1 MSHVASP
8 ATFVDRVVLQNRLF
22 GKLSEMFAAEVPLY
36 DKSLVVNQVCNRAIC
51 DLFTLLYPDFQIDD
65 AGIVETSGE
74 RHGAIRI
81 GRRDEY
87 RWMGRLFACFAME
100 PHNFYDMSS
109 IGAKSQPIIATA
121 FRSRFHP
128 EHRVFCSLL
137 LTDFF
142 DPRTRA
148 RIEDLVSRRQV
159 VSPTAQSLIECSEQ
173 NGGLTESEAEALIQ
187 ECTASIFKWTGEAYD
202 YHLYRELCAAGA
214 KIAADIACFQSH
226 HLNHLTPNTFCIDVY
241 TSAMKFCLGEILTDQ
256 LQERLELA
264 FARLTAQTD
273 HQALSLLFRSIT
285 PETCAGLV
293 RRWPAP
299 EKIQAI
305 VDGLLARLAQ
315 PDLVLTRLN
324 HSGFKDATEGPSQDT
339 PVLLRQDA
347 YKALSEP
354 VTFHNPDGSTVAA
367 SHTARFGEIE
377 QRAYATTGNGRKLYD
392 SCLVEAER
400 LLSQSQLPISDW
412 RGREA
417 LYASAFAAFPKT
429 LPELYR
435 QGLVYVR
442 YSATAAGLQ
451 AAGRISTDNLQEL
464 LDLGYVRYAG
474 QRYEDFL
481 PISAAGIFASNLNQY
496 GTASTA
502 ETRPV
507 YQQAD
512 LEAILGRPI
521 IDANGQY
528 AEIEKQSLAETYHHL
543 RLAQRMA

>member
-1 MSHVASP
+1 MSSVASP
-8 ATFVDRVVLQNRLF
+8 NQIVDRVTLQNQLF

-65 AGIVETSGE
+65 AAIVETSGE

-100 PHNFYDMSS
+100 PHNYYDMSS

-121 FRSRFHP
+121 FRSRFNP

-142 DPRTRA
+142 DARTRS

-159 VSPTAQSLIECSEQ
+159 VSPEAQDLIERSER
-173 NGGLTESEAEALIQ
+173 NGGLTESEAKALIQ
-187 ECTASIFKWTGEAYD
+187 ECTTRIFKWTGEAYD
-202 YHLYRELCAAGA
+202 FDLYRELCDAGL
-214 KIAADIACFQSH
+214 KIAADIACFQAH
-226 HLNHLTPNTFCIDVY
+226 HLNHLTPNTFGIDVY
-241 TSAMKFCLGEILTDQ
+241 TSAMKFCLGEILTEQ
-256 LQERLELA
+256 LQQRLALAFERL
-264 FARLTAQTD
+264 ARQTD
-273 HQALSLLFRSIT
+273 HHALRLLFRSV
-285 PETCAGLV
+285 PLETCVGLV
-293 RRWPAP
+293 RRPP
-299 EKIQAI
+299 KPGEVQAV
-305 VDGLLARLAQ
+305 VDGLVGRLAQ

-354 VTFHNPDGSTVAA
+354 VTFHNSDGKSVAA

-377 QRAYATTGNGRKLYD
+377 QRSYATTPAGRQLYD
-392 SCLVEAER
+392 VCLAEAER
-400 LLSQSQLPISDW
+400 RLSQSQLPRSDW
-412 RGREA
+412 RGRED

-429 LPELYR
+429 LPELYE

-442 YSATAAGLQ
+442 YGATAAGRQ
-451 AAGRISTDNLQEL
+451 AAGSIQTTDLREL
-464 LDLGYVRYAG
+464 LGLGYISYEG

-502 ETRPV
+502 DTRPV
-507 YQQAD
+507 YHQAD

-521 IDANGQY
+521 IDANAQY
-528 AEIEKQSLAETYHHL
+528 AAIESESLAEAYRHL
-543 RLAQRMA
+543 QVAQRIT

>member
-1 MSHVASP
+1 MSLGMSSS
-8 ATFVDRVVLQNRLF
+8 TIVDQVQLQNRLF
-22 GKLSEMFAAEVPLY
+22 AKLSEMFAAEVPLY
-36 DKSLVVNQVCNRAIC
+36 DKSLVVNQICNRALC
-51 DLFTLLYPDFQIDD
+51 DLFSLLYPKFQIDD

-121 FRSRFHP
+121 FRSRVHP

-142 DPRTRA
+142 DVRTKA

-159 VSPTAQSLIECSEQ
+159 VSPQAQTLIERSEQ
-173 NGGLTESEAEALIQ
+173 NGGLTESEATTLIH
-187 ECTASIFKWTGEAYD
+187 ECTTRIFKWTGEAYD
-202 YHLYRELCAAGA
+202 FDLYRELCESGL

-226 HLNHLTPNTFCIDVY
+226 HLNHLTPNTFGIDVY

-264 FARLTAQTD
+264 FDRLVAQTD
-273 HQALSLLFRSIT
+273 HQTLRLLFRHLSGEQCESLERRVPSAAEVRNLI
-285 PETCAGLV
+285 EGLM
-293 RRWPAP
+293 
-299 EKIQAI
+299 
-305 VDGLLARLAQ
+305 GRLAQ
-315 PDLVLTRLN
+315 NDLVLTRLN

-354 VTFHNPDGSTVAA
+354 VVFHNPDGSSVAA

-377 QRAYATTGNGRKLYD
+377 QRQYATTIAGRHRYD
-392 SCLVEAER
+392 ACLAEAER
-400 LLSQSQLPISDW
+400 LLSHSQLPANDW

-435 QGLVYVR
+435 QGLVFVR
-442 YSATAAGLQ
+442 YSPTVAGIA
-451 AAGRISTDNLQEL
+451 AAGRIATNDLNEL
-464 LDLGYVRYAG
+464 IALGYVRFEG

-496 GTASTA
+496 GTTSTA
-502 ETRPV
+502 ATRPT

-512 LEAILGRPI
+512 LEAILGREI
-521 IDANGQY
+521 IDATSQY
-528 AEIEKQSLAETYHHL
+528 ADIESQSLAETYRQL
-543 RLAQRMA
+543 QVAQRMA

>member
-1 MSHVASP
+1 MSQVASSSGV
-8 ATFVDRVVLQNRLF
+8 VDPVVLQNQLF
-22 GKLSEMFAAEVPLY
+22 AKLSEMFAAEVPLY
-36 DKSLVVNQVCNRAIC
+36 DKSLVVNQICNRAIC
-51 DLFTLLYPDFQIDD
+51 DLFSLLYPAFQIDD
-65 AGIVETSGE
+65 AGIVATSGE

-100 PHNFYDMSS
+100 PHNYYDMSS

-142 DPRTRA
+142 DGQTKA
-148 RIEDLVSRRQV
+148 RIEDLLSRRQV
-159 VSPTAQSLIECSEQ
+159 VPPTAQALIERSEQ
-173 NGGLTESEAEALIQ
+173 NGGLTQAEADALIH
-187 ECTASIFKWTGEAYD
+187 ECTTHIFKWTGQAYD
-202 YHLYRELCAAGA
+202 YDLYRELCDAGL

-226 HLNHLTPNTFCIDVY
+226 HLNHLTPNTFCIDIY
-241 TSAMKFCLGEILTDQ
+241 TSAMKFCLGEILTDE
-256 LQERLELA
+256 LQARLELA
-264 FARLTAQTD
+264 CARLVAQTD
-273 HQALSLLFRSIT
+273 RYALRLLFRHLSSEHCESLERREPT
-285 PETCAGLV
+285 PTEVASV
-293 RRWPAP
+293 V
-299 EKIQAI
+299 E
-305 VDGLLARLAQ
+305 GLLGRLAHR
-315 PDLVLTRLN
+315 DLALTRLN

-339 PVLLRQDA
+339 PILLRQDA

-354 VTFHNPDGSTVAA
+354 VTFQNPDGGSVAA
-367 SHTARFGEIE
+367 AHTARFGEIE
-377 QRAYATTGNGRKLYD
+377 QRMYATTPAGRQRYD
-392 SCLVEAER
+392 QCLSDAER
-400 LLSQSQLPISDW
+400 LVNPSPLPRGDW

-435 QGLVYVR
+435 AGLAYVR
-442 YSATAAGLQ
+442 YEATAQGIA
-451 AAGRISTDNLQEL
+451 AAGQIATQDLAEL
-464 LDLGYVRYAG
+464 IDLGYVRYEG

-507 YQQAD
+507 YYQAD
-512 LEAILGRPI
+512 LESVLAREIV
-521 IDANGQY
+521 DANSQY
-528 AEIEKQSLAETYHHL
+528 AAIERESLTQAFAQL
-543 RLAQRMA
+543 RLAQRIA

>member
-1 MSHVASP
+1 MSHIASP
-8 ATFVDRVVLQNRLF
+8 EIFVDRVVLQNRLF

-36 DKSLVVNQVCNRAIC
+36 DKSLVVNQVCNRALC
-51 DLFTLLYPDFQIDD
+51 DLFSLLYPEFQIDD

-121 FRSRFHP
+121 FRSRFYP

-142 DPRTRA
+142 DARTRA
-148 RIEDLVSRRQV
+148 RIEDLVSRRQA
-159 VSPTAQSLIECSEQ
+159 VSPEAQSLIECSEQ
-173 NGGLTESEAEALIQ
+173 NGGLTESEAETLIH

-202 YHLYRELCAAGA
+202 YDLYRELCGAGA

-241 TSAMKFCLGEILTDQ
+241 TSAMKFCLGEILTEQ
-256 LQERLELA
+256 LQQRLELA
-264 FARLTAQTD
+264 FARLAAQTD
-273 HQALSLLFRSIT
+273 HHALSLLFRSVSS
-285 PETCAGLV
+285 ETCAGLV

-299 EKIQAI
+299 EEIQSV
-305 VDGLLARLAQ
+305 VDRLLARLAQ

-354 VTFHNPDGSTVAA
+354 VKFHNPDGGTVAA

-377 QRAYATTGNGRKLYD
+377 QRSYATTSAGRQLYD
-392 SCLVEAER
+392 SCLAESER
-400 LLSQSQLPISDW
+400 LLSQSQLPASDW

-442 YSATAAGLQ
+442 YSATTAGLQ
-451 AAGRISTDNLQEL
+451 AAGHISTDNLQEL
-464 LDLGYVRYAG
+464 LDLGYVLYEG

-521 IDANGQY
+521 IDANLQY